1 MSEMG
6 TMNFWCYGR
15 VALVDDNRAPVML
28 TVPVSLK
35 HTRNL
40 SLRAS
45 ILAESHFHS
54 IKVALVI
61 TYKPHPQSTQHRKF
75 IYPVN
80 IPDIVRHTRC
90 QLGVVV

>member
-1 MSEMG
+1 MSGMG
-6 TMNFWCYGR
+6 TMNFWWYER
-15 VALVDDNRAPVML
+15 VVLVDDNRTPVML
-28 TVPVSLK
+28 PVPASLK

-61 TYKPHPQSTQHRKF
+61 TYKYPPAIYTMPEFHRP
-75 IYPVN
+75 YA
-80 IPDIVRHTRC
+80 
-90 QLGVVV
+90 